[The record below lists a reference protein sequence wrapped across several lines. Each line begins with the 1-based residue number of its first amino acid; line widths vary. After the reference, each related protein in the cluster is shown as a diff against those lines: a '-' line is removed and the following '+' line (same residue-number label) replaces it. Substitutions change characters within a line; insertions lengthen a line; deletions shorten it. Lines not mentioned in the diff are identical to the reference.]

1 MKKTPSFVCRICKSK
16 NYKEVLDLGMMSLT
30 GVFLKNGN
38 DVPKSHLSLNFCK
51 NCSLVQLG
59 NTHNKN
65 DMFGN
70 NYMYRSAVTKTMKE
84 HFNEIIDISK
94 NWLRELKG
102 KNILEIASNDGTLIN
117 MLNEYNI
124 NSTAI
129 DPSAKKYLNNYP
141 AETNIYLDFFDKNFN
156 SKYGID
162 SKFDLIL
169 SLAVLYD
176 IDDPISFAKTIF
188 HNLDDNGIWI
198 TEQTSSLTLL
208 DTNAYD
214 SVCHEHLTY
223 LSYKT
228 LSQICNIAGLRI
240 IDVYKNDIN
249 GKSLVLV
256 ITKIGNSFE
265 PNTTNIQNYIEYENS
280 YSPDK
285 VESWEKF
292 SQFVIEHKINLTNT
306 INEIKKIGPVY
317 GYGASTKGNVLIQ
330 YLNFT
335 KKDLPYILE
344 RDQNKYGL
352 ETPGSKIPII
362 SEFEGKNLNPA
373 GLVVFP
379 WHFRTEIIER
389 EKEFLSNGGK
399 LIFPL
404 PNVEVI
410 QN

>member
-344 RDQNKYGL
+344 RDQNKYGH

>member
-129 DPSAKKYLNNYP
+129 DPSAKKYLSNYP

-344 RDQNKYGL
+344 RDQNKYGH

>member
-129 DPSAKKYLNNYP
+129 DPSAKKYLSNYP

-162 SKFDLIL
+162 SKFDLI
-169 SLAVLYD
+169 
-176 IDDPISFAKTIF
+176 
-188 HNLDDNGIWI
+188 H
-198 TEQTSSLTLL
+198 
-208 DTNAYD
+208 
-214 SVCHEHLTY
+214 
-223 LSYKT
+223 
-228 LSQICNIAGLRI
+228 
-240 IDVYKNDIN
+240 
-249 GKSLVLV
+249 
-256 ITKIGNSFE
+256 
-265 PNTTNIQNYIEYENS
+265 
-280 YSPDK
+280 
-285 VESWEKF
+285 
-292 SQFVIEHKINLTNT
+292 
-306 INEIKKIGPVY
+306 
-317 GYGASTKGNVLIQ
+317 
-330 YLNFT
+330 
-335 KKDLPYILE
+335 
-344 RDQNKYGL
+344 
-352 ETPGSKIPII
+352 
-362 SEFEGKNLNPA
+362 
-373 GLVVFP
+373 
-379 WHFRTEIIER
+379 
-389 EKEFLSNGGK
+389 
-399 LIFPL
+399 
-404 PNVEVI
+404 
-410 QN
+410 

>member
-129 DPSAKKYLNNYP
+129 DPSAKKYLSNYP

>member
-16 NYKEVLDLGMMSLT
+16 NYKEVLDLGTMSLT

-102 KNILEIASNDGTLIN
+102 KDILEIASNDGTLIN

-129 DPSAKKYLNNYP
+129 DPSAKKYLSNYP

-306 INEIKKIGPVY
+306 INKVKKIGPVF